1 MNVKDRQT
9 IKRLSS
15 YIGCTER
22 LAEDL
27 YLLAGYDERLVRE
40 AYDETTHLTA
50 CKIYICNKRLSR
62 LAN

>member
-1 MNVKDRQT
+1 MNVRHKHA
-9 IKRLSS
+9 IKRLSA

-27 YLLAGYDERLVRE
+27 YLLAGYNERLVQE

-50 CKIYICNKRLSR
+50 CKIYICNER
-62 LAN
+62 LAHLK

>member
-1 MNVKDRQT
+1 MNVNDRQT
-9 IKRLSS
+9 IKRLSA

-27 YLLAGYDERLVRE
+27 YLLAGYDERLVKE

-50 CKIYICNKRLSR
+50 CKIYICNER
-62 LAN
+62 LANLK